1 MSNIN
6 LEYAILK
13 EIDSEK
19 IPMGASLLASRVDA
33 SQATIG
39 RTLLELENCGFIQ
52 KIGNKGRVLTQE
64 GQQNLEILHKRI
76 RSEKEFREFLELF
89 FENPDV
95 GTYREFLETRILLEG
110 ETGARAATRISTEVK
125 KLQEI
130 MKRHQ
135 ERLDQGDLAE
145 EENIQFHYYLSEI
158 AGNKILEQMVKML
171 LAHKGEYWISSHIH
185 YRVIQLTNADHKMIF
200 EAVKAHDAD
209 AARAAMHQHLAVQL
223 EYMESMPEKTPIRF

>member
-1 MSNIN
+1 MNIN

-13 EIDSEK
+13 EIESGN

-39 RTLLELENCGFIQ
+39 RTLLDLENNGYIE
-52 KIGNKGRVLTQE
+52 KVGNKGRVLTQE
-64 GQQNLEILHKRI
+64 GRRHLEILRKRI

-89 FENPDV
+89 FENPDA

-110 ETGARAATRISTEVK
+110 ETAYRAAKRITKEELK

-135 ERLDQGDLAE
+135 AKLDQGDLAE
-145 EENIQFHYYLSEI
+145 EENLEFHYYLSEI

-200 EAVKAHDAD
+200 EAVSKHDAD
-209 AARAAMHQHLAVQL
+209 AARSAMHTHLSVQL
-223 EYMESMPEKTPIRF
+223 EYMESIPDKTPIRF